1 MKNTDK
7 VTLTFGQLK
16 KLVKESKNINESN
29 SSDALELLDNLVD
42 YLIKN
47 KSVLR
52 NVLNYLD
59 DKNNAYLTEL
69 LNNNGMYF

>member
-16 KLVKESKNINESN
+16 KLVKESNNINESD
-29 SSDALELLDNLVD
+29 SSDALELLDNLLD

-69 LNNNGMYF
+69 LNNNGIYF